1 MQLIVS
7 AMVYVQVLLTLLAM
21 NRGIMR
27 TFVCRCFTSTALLAM
42 GSLNRAV
49 FFEVSLDLARGSLD
63 LEGRLVERSTAPTPL

>member
-1 MQLIVS
+1 M
-7 AMVYVQVLLTLLAM
+7 LAM

-27 TFVCRCFTSTALLAM
+27 TFVCRCFTLLAM